1 MAERASDEEA
11 PASRPLLEVIGAHKA
26 YLGVE
31 ALRAVDFTVHP
42 GEIHALVG
50 ENGAGKSTLI
60 KILTGVHAP
69 DGGRLEV
76 NGAPTVLR
84 NPLHAEELGV
94 YAIHQHLPLVQGMSI
109 VDNFLLG
116 RSRAA
121 QRTTRWGLLS
131 RRSAKPIVA
140 EALAVVGL
148 DVDVATPVSELSVP
162 EAQLVQIARA
172 LATDAK
178 VLMLDEPTASL
189 TAADRDAL
197 FDRLRGMRR
206 RGVGLVYVSHRLD
219 EIAML
224 CDRATVLRNGAVVER
239 LGKADLGVDSMI
251 AAMLD
256 RPVEAMYP
264 PAPAHPSDTAV
275 LTVSE
280 VRVEAAAAALSL
292 EVRAGEVLGLTGLV
306 GAGMV
311 ELAEALA
318 GVRPLAGGRVAVD
331 GREVCVPSPAAAI
344 RAGIGL
350 VPADRADAL
359 VAGMSI
365 ERNLAL
371 SIAACSA
378 VRGSIRGATPV
389 LRRRKVHQA
398 ALAAIRDFG
407 IQPREPVTPVGGL
420 SGGNQQKVVI
430 AKAVATRPRV
440 LILIEPTAGV
450 DVGARAEIYAIL
462 RQLGR
467 SGVGIMLVSSDGQEV
482 CGMSDRVL
490 VLRRGAIVA
499 ELHRGTTEEEIMR
512 HATTSSSM
520 SSAA

>member
-1 MAERASDEEA
+1 VNFS
-11 PASRPLLEVIGAHKA
+11 LE
-26 YLGVE
+26 
-31 ALRAVDFTVHP
+31 P

-60 KILTGVHAP
+60 KVLTGVHSP

-76 NGAPTVLR
+76 GGTQTALR
-84 NPLHAEELGV
+84 NPLHAEKLGI
-94 YAIHQHLPLVQGMSI
+94 YAIHQHLPLVQGLTI
-109 VDNFLLG
+109 LDNFLLG
-116 RSRAA
+116 NSRAS
-121 QRTTRWGLLS
+121 QRTTRWGMLS
-131 RRSAKPIVA
+131 RRGARPIV
-140 EALAVVGL
+140 EESLAMMGL
-148 DVDVATPVSELSVP
+148 DFDVTTQVSALSVP

-172 LATDAK
+172 LATDAR
-178 VLMLDEPTASL
+178 VLILDEPTASL

-197 FDRLRGMRR
+197 FERLRGMQK

-219 EIAML
+219 EITTL

-239 LGKADLGVDSMI
+239 LGKAELDVDFMI

-256 RPVEAMYP
+256 RPVQAMYP
-264 PAPAHPSDTAV
+264 PATEQAGDAAV
-275 LTVSE
+275 LTVSNAG
-280 VRVEAAAAALSL
+280 VGDAPPLSL

-311 ELAEALA
+311 EAAEALA
-318 GVRPLAGGRVAVD
+318 GVRPLTGGQVTLQ
-331 GREVCVPSPAAAI
+331 GRQIHVSSPAQAM
-344 RAGIGL
+344 REGIGL
-350 VPADRADAL
+350 VPEDRADAL

-371 SIAACSA
+371 TIAACPT
-378 VRGSIRGATPV
+378 VRGSIRGAAAM
-389 LRRRKVHQA
+389 LRRKQVRQA
-398 ALAAIRDFG
+398 ALEAIAGFN
-407 IQPREPVTPVGGL
+407 IQPPDPAAPVGGL

-430 AKAVATRPRV
+430 AKSVATRPKV

-462 RQLGR
+462 RELGR
-467 SGVGIMLVSSDGQEV
+467 TGVAVILVSSDGQEI

-490 VLRRGAIVA
+490 VFRRGAIVA
-499 ELHRGTTEEEIMR
+499 ELPRGTDEKEIMR

-520 SSAA
+520 HPAA

>member
-1 MAERASDEEA
+1 M
-11 PASRPLLEVIGAHKA
+11 SRPLLQAVEVTKTYSGFKA
-26 YLGVE
+26 LDRVNFSLE
-31 ALRAVDFTVHP
+31 P

-60 KILTGVHAP
+60 KVLTGVHSP

-76 NGAPTVLR
+76 GGTQTALR
-84 NPLHAEELGV
+84 NPLHAEKLGI
-94 YAIHQHLPLVQGMSI
+94 YAIHQHLPLVQGLTI
-109 VDNFLLG
+109 LDNFLLG
-116 RSRAA
+116 NSRAS
-121 QRTTRWGLLS
+121 QRTTRWGMLS
-131 RRSAKPIVA
+131 RRGARPIV
-140 EALAVVGL
+140 EESLAMMGL
-148 DVDVATPVSELSVP
+148 DFDVTTQVSALSVP

-172 LATDAK
+172 LATDAR
-178 VLMLDEPTASL
+178 VLILDEPTASL

-197 FDRLRGMRR
+197 FERLRGMQK

-219 EIAML
+219 EITTL

-239 LGKADLGVDSMI
+239 LGKAELDVDFMI

-256 RPVEAMYP
+256 RPVQAMYP
-264 PAPAHPSDTAV
+264 PTTEQAGDAAV
-275 LTVSE
+275 LTVSNAG
-280 VRVEAAAAALSL
+280 VGDAPPLSL

-311 ELAEALA
+311 EAAEALA
-318 GVRPLAGGRVAVD
+318 GVRPLTGGQVTLQ
-331 GREVCVPSPAAAI
+331 GRQIHVSSPAQAM
-344 RAGIGL
+344 REGIGL
-350 VPADRADAL
+350 VPEDRADAL

-371 SIAACSA
+371 TIAACPT
-378 VRGSIRGATPV
+378 VRGSIRGAAAM
-389 LRRRKVHQA
+389 LRRKQVRQA
-398 ALAAIRDFG
+398 ALEAIADFN
-407 IQPREPVTPVGGL
+407 IQPSDPAAPVGGL

-430 AKAVATRPRV
+430 AKSVATRPKV

-462 RQLGR
+462 RELGR
-467 SGVGIMLVSSDGQEV
+467 TGVAVILVSSDGQEI

-490 VLRRGAIVA
+490 VFRRGAIVA
-499 ELHRGTTEEEIMR
+499 ELPRGTDEKEIMR

-520 SSAA
+520 HPAA